1 MSDVQEYRRKSND
14 LLKQAV
20 RARNLGLSDQ
30 LLGESMLWSQRATA
44 AERAS
49 RGDPLSDFP
58 PSALH
63 V

>member
-1 MSDVQEYRRKSND
+1 MSEAQEYRRKSND

-20 RARNLGLSDQ
+20 RARNVGLSDQ

-44 AERAS
+44 MERAS
-49 RGDPLSDFP
+49 RGDPLSDYP
-58 PSALH
+58 ASPLH